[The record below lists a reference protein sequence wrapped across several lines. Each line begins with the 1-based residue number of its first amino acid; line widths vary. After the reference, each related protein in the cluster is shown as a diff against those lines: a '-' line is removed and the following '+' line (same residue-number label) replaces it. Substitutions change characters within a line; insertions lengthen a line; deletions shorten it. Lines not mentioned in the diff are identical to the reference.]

1 MKNSLELD
9 YPKEKLNIV
18 WVTDGSD
25 DGTQNLL
32 EGYPNT
38 TVHHLD
44 ARNGKIGA
52 MNRGMEFVK
61 TPIVIFSDAN
71 TNLGKES
78 IRRIVNLFGNEKV
91 GCVSGEKRIINKE
104 SDVASGAGEGDG
116 AIGGVDA
123 VVVAGA
129 AVGLRVGTEACD
141 GSPVATGAKVGTVVE
156 FGEGSAPIEG
166 FAVGS

>member
-1 MKNSLELD
+1 VLTVSAGSAVGIPSIPSVSIAPGEAEED
-9 YPKEKLNIV
+9 GVIV
-18 WVTDGSD
+18 GV
-25 DGTQNLL
+25 
-32 EGYPNT
+32 
-38 TVHHLD
+38 
-44 ARNGKIGA
+44 A
-52 MNRGMEFVK
+52 
-61 TPIVIFSDAN
+61 
-71 TNLGKES
+71 
-78 IRRIVNLFGNEKV
+78 
-91 GCVSGEKRIINKE
+91 
-104 SDVASGAGEGDG
+104 ASGAGEGDG